1 MKLAILADGH
11 LFQSF
16 MKNYDPLL
24 DFKTLFQK
32 IKEENA
38 SDAVLLAGDMF
49 DFKKTATAYLRHY
62 EGEGLMIKVRNIL
75 KSFGMPVYA
84 IRGNHE
90 KEEVLRGLDQ
100 TVESFHY
107 INNDWRKFNGV
118 SIYFMD
124 THFVGELYEPEV
136 VSQIIRQITSTSEKA
151 QGIKILLSHETF
163 APFENSLPKEVIE
176 DAKKIFDWIVD
187 GHMHFWNSS
196 TYGLKNVVTLPSALP
211 SRVIMGKYW
220 TEQYTWSS
228 TDQKPKSEKR
238 DSPFGYV
245 ILDTDN
251 QEVKFHPFTPSRKV
265 VEISVETTNL
275 SLKEVIKRFRKA
287 LDEIKAREDK
297 DSLII
302 LPEIHGDASFVTMF
316 VKDVFKDYTELS
328 IEELRINTRPKIVT
342 ASGEVIPPPHLTPE
356 QVFEDIEREFP
367 EITKKL
373 MEELETEIDIN
384 VFRKILSGIRENEL
398 LEKIP
403 PRTTTRLEILLNEII
418 SQLKHVEKPE
428 TFEDDMKSVIKR
440 VKE

>member
-1 MKLAILADGH
+1 M
-11 LFQSF
+11 
-16 MKNYDPLL
+16 
-24 DFKTLFQK
+24 
-32 IKEENA
+32 
-38 SDAVLLAGDMF
+38 
-49 DFKKTATAYLRHY
+49 
-62 EGEGLMIKVRNIL
+62 
-75 KSFGMPVYA
+75 
-84 IRGNHE
+84 
-90 KEEVLRGLDQ
+90 
-100 TVESFHY
+100 
-107 INNDWRKFNGV
+107 
-118 SIYFMD
+118 
-124 THFVGELYEPEV
+124 GELYEPEV

-151 QGIKILLSHETF
+151 RGIKILLSHETF

-176 DAKKIFDWIVD
+176 DAKKIFDWVVN

-228 TDQKPKSEKR
+228 IDQKPKSEKR

-275 SLKEVIKRFRKA
+275 SLKEVIKRFREV
-287 LDEIKAREDK
+287 LDKIKAREDK

-342 ASGEVIPPPHLTPE
+342 ASGKVIPPPRLTPE
-356 QVFEDIEREFP
+356 QVFEDIQREFP
-367 EITKKL
+367 EIRKKL
-373 MEELETEIDIN
+373 MEELETEIDFN
-384 VFRKILSGIRENEL
+384 VFRKILSSIRENEL

-403 PRTTTRLEILLNEII
+403 PRTTTRLEFLLNEII
-418 SQLKHVEKPE
+418 SQLKDIEKPE